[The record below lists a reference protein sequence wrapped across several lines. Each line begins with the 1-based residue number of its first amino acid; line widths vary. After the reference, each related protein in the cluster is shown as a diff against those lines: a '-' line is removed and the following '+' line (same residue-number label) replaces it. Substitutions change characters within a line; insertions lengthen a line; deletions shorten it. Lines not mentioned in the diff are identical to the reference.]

1 MKNIRKTS
9 DPISVGGVGGVLE
22 VDLVGD
28 LPGFGEVYYNPNQN
42 AYCATMIWQ
51 KVRHP
56 SRHPDYHD

>member
-1 MKNIRKTS
+1 MLKNIRKTS

-42 AYCATMIWQ
+42 ASCATMI
-51 KVRHP
+51 
-56 SRHPDYHD
+56 